1 MERTGKTERN
11 TVSVK
16 TVEDLIVE
24 MEPVPPGGRPP
35 SPPALPPA
43 SGPSGFPFLQRL
55 LMVGL
60 VLLGFGAGWLAAG
73 LRASLA
79 EKPAAGGRGETRQ
92 DLLADGWVESDQ
104 GVFTRRCQGICRKP
118 RLYGG
123 GIIDVMEVACLERPC
138 GQIEATFAALD
149 GQGREVEK
157 VVETKIGRQGERLQL
172 VIESPKPQARSLA
185 LVDFRAKARVE

>member
-1 MERTGKTERN
+1 MARTGKGEPKAT
-11 TVSVK
+11 SGK

-35 SPPALPPA
+35 KPPALPPT
-43 SGPSGFPFLQRL
+43 SGSSRFPLAQRL
-55 LMVGL
+55 LALAL

-79 EKPAAGGRGETRQ
+79 GKPAAGGRGETRQ
-92 DLLADGWVESDQ
+92 DLLADGWLEADQ

-123 GIIDVMEVACLERPC
+123 GIVDVMEVACLERPC
-138 GQIEATFAALD
+138 GEIQARFDVLD
-149 GQGREVEK
+149 GMGRSLGEV
-157 VVETKIGRQGERLQL
+157 TINRPGRQGERLQL
-172 VIESPKPQARSLA
+172 VIESPKPEARSFA

>member
-1 MERTGKTERN
+1 MARTGKSEPN
-11 TVSVK
+11 AASGK
-16 TVEDLIVE
+16 TIDDLIVE

-43 SGPSGFPFLQRL
+43 SGPSRFPFLQRL
-55 LMVGL
+55 LAL
-60 VLLGFGAGWLAAG
+60 VLVAAGFGAGWMAAG

-79 EKPAAGGRGETRQ
+79 EKPAAGGRGESRQ

-123 GIIDVMEVACLERPC
+123 GLIDVMEVACLERPC
-138 GQIEATFAALD
+138 GDIQVTFAVLD
-149 GQGREVEK
+149 GQGQEVDK
-157 VVETKIGRQGERLQL
+157 VVESRVGRQGERLQL
-172 VIESPKPQARSLA
+172 VIESQKPQARRFA

>member
-1 MERTGKTERN
+1 MARTGKTDR
-11 TVSVK
+11 TPGSGK
-16 TVEDLIVE
+16 TVDDLIVD

-43 SGPSGFPFLQRL
+43 SGPSRFPILQRL
-55 LMVGL
+55 LAVGL
-60 VLLGFGAGWLAAG
+60 VLLGFGAGWMAAG

-79 EKPAAGGRGETRQ
+79 EKPAAGGRGESRQ

-138 GQIEATFAALD
+138 GDIQVTFAVLD
-149 GQGREVEK
+149 GQGKEIDRVAENRA
-157 VVETKIGRQGERLQL
+157 GRQGERHQL
-172 VIESPKPQARSLA
+172 VIESPKPEARSFA

>member
-1 MERTGKTERN
+1 MARTGKSDRTAA
-11 TVSVK
+11 SPK
-16 TVEDLIVE
+16 TVEDLIVD

-35 SPPALPPA
+35 KPPALPPA
-43 SGPSGFPFLQRL
+43 SEPSRFPILQRL

-60 VLLGFGAGWLAAG
+60 VLLGFGAGWMAAG

-79 EKPAAGGRGETRQ
+79 EKPAAGGRGESRQ
-92 DLLADGWVESDQ
+92 DLLADGWVEADQ

-138 GQIEATFAALD
+138 GDIQVTFAVLD
-149 GQGREVEK
+149 GQGKEIDR
-157 VVETKIGRQGERLQL
+157 VVENRAGRQGERHQL
-172 VIESPKPQARSLA
+172 VIESPKPEARSFA

>member
-1 MERTGKTERN
+1 MARTGKSERTGA
-11 TVSVK
+11 SPK

-35 SPPALPPA
+35 KPPALPPA
-43 SGPSGFPFLQRL
+43 SGPSRFPPLQRL
-55 LMVGL
+55 LALGL
-60 VLLGFGAGWLAAG
+60 VLVGFGAGWMAAG
-73 LRASLA
+73 VRASLA
-79 EKPAAGGRGETRQ
+79 EKPAAGGRGESRQ

-138 GQIEATFAALD
+138 GQIQAKFDVVD
-149 GQGREVEK
+149 GMGQVLGEVA
-157 VVETKIGRQGERLQL
+157 IDRPGRQGERLQL
-172 VIESPKPQARSLA
+172 LIESDKPQARSFVLQSFA
-185 LVDFRAKARVE
+185 ARARVE

>member
-1 MERTGKTERN
+1 MARTGKGEPKAT
-11 TVSVK
+11 TGK

-35 SPPALPPA
+35 KPPALPPA
-43 SGPSGFPFLQRL
+43 SEPAQFPILQRL
-55 LMVGL
+55 LMVAL

-92 DLLADGWVESDQ
+92 DLLADGWAEADQ

-123 GIIDVMEVACLERPC
+123 GIVDVMEVACLERPC
-138 GQIEATFAALD
+138 GTIQVTFDVLD
-149 GQGREVEK
+149 GTGQVIGEVA
-157 VVETKIGRQGERLQL
+157 ETKIGRQGERLQF
-172 VIESPKPQARSLA
+172 VIESDKPQARSFA
-185 LVDFRAKARVE
+185 LRSFTARARVE